1 MNVFYNIMMIQELHD
16 IWGFGMG
23 ATSKLHI
30 NSKKFEQ
37 ISNFRSMR
45 EYLLRNKEVSAKK
58 LKVLFD
64 RYRSG
69 K

>member
-1 MNVFYNIMMIQELHD
+1 M
-16 IWGFGMG
+16 GFGMG

-45 EYLLRNKEVSAKK
+45 EYLLRNKEVSAKN
-58 LKVLFD
+58 
-64 RYRSG
+64 
-69 K
+69 